1 MAEISVIVP
10 VYRAEGTLRECIESI
25 LGQSRTDFELI
36 LVDDGSPDRSG
47 AICDAYAAGDG
58 RIRVIHQENRG
69 AAAARQA
76 GLEQAGGEYILFPDS
91 DDRMDPD
98 MLALMRDG
106 LAETGADLI
115 TTGYLTEERGK
126 EPRPSRAYFA
136 SGVYDLSRPDREET
150 RAFLRGALYTGRFYT
165 PGIVPSLWSKMIR
178 RSLLEGLPPLR
189 GRPVMGDDAA
199 VTYPA
204 IARARKIAILEDR
217 RPYHYRFSAESLSNA
232 WNPRYF
238 EQADDLL
245 RGMADGLAGCPP
257 MAEALP
263 YYALFI
269 LGMGIDQYLF
279 HERRAG
285 RAEKEETLRRA
296 HATWEAAAGRG
307 GAAIDWSG
315 FNPGEAATLQAF
327 IKGESGKVISLVTK
341 RHFSATLKAVMH
353 RGRP

>member
-10 VYRAEGTLRECIESI
+10 VYRAEGSLRTCIESI
-25 LGQSRTDFELI
+25 LTQSRSDFELI

-47 AICDAYAAGDG
+47 EICDAYAAGDR

-76 GLEQAGGEYILFPDS
+76 GLEKAGGEYILFPDS

-98 MLALMRDG
+98 MLAILREG
-106 LAETGADLI
+106 LAETGADLA
-115 TTGYLTEERGK
+115 TTGYMTEESGK
-126 EPRPSRAYFA
+126 EPRPSQACFP
-136 SGVYDLSRPDREET
+136 SGVYDLNRPDRPEA
-150 RAFLRGALYTGRFYT
+150 RDFLRRALYTGRFYI

-178 RSLLEGLPPLR
+178 RSLLESLPPLR
-189 GRPVMGDDAA
+189 GRPAMGDDAA

-204 IARARKIAILEDR
+204 LARARKIAILEDR
-217 RPYHYRFSAESLSNA
+217 RPYHYRVSADSLSNA

-245 RGMADGLAGCPP
+245 RGMAEGLAGCPP
-257 MAEALP
+257 LAEALP

-269 LGMGIDQYLF
+269 LRIGIDQYLF

-285 RAEKEETLRRA
+285 KAEKEETLRRA
-296 HATWEAAAGRG
+296 LDTWEAAAGRDAG
-307 GAAIDWSG
+307 AIDWSG
-315 FNPGEAATLQAF
+315 FSAGEAAMLQAF
-327 IKGESGKVISLVTK
+327 LKGESGKVISLMAK
-341 RHFSATLKAVMH
+341 RHLSAAIKARMH
-353 RGRP
+353 RNKP